1 MTSSLRTTQVNLKA
15 DFIDFGIGQ
24 PGFSILSLD
33 VMRQAAEHRLG
44 IDDTSYLIYG
54 AEAGDGQFRQA
65 LANFLSTKYGA
76 PAAAHQFCTTAGAS
90 QALDLICTLYTE
102 PGDIVFAEEPSY
114 FLALRI
120 FEDHKLRV
128 MGVPTDE
135 NGMDMEALAEMLNH
149 HKPKFVYTIPT
160 FQNPAG
166 FTLPTERRLQLITLS
181 QIHNFKIVADEVYHC
196 LAYGDPPPPAFGAY
210 TGGNS
215 PVDSILSV
223 GSFSKIMAP
232 GLRLGWI
239 QAAPKVIDRIA
250 LCGLIDSGGGLN
262 HFVSGLVRSALELG
276 LQEQYLDFLKQTFR
290 ARIDAMDAALQAHVS
305 EWVAYTRPQGGYFF
319 WLTLPEEADTAELQA
334 KARRRNVSFQPG
346 VRFSSNDALD
356 NCLRL
361 SFAFYEEADLVEGVR
376 RLGEVLREM

>member
-76 PAAAHQFCTTAGAS
+76 PAAAHQICVTAGAS

-181 QIHNFKIVADEVYHC
+181 QIHNFKIEI
-196 LAYGDPPPPAFGAY
+196 G
-210 TGGNS
+210 
-215 PVDSILSV
+215 
-223 GSFSKIMAP
+223 
-232 GLRLGWI
+232 R
-239 QAAPKVIDRIA
+239 
-250 LCGLIDSGGGLN
+250 
-262 HFVSGLVRSALELG
+262 
-276 LQEQYLDFLKQTFR
+276 
-290 ARIDAMDAALQAHVS
+290 AHV
-305 EWVAYTRPQGGYFF
+305 
-319 WLTLPEEADTAELQA
+319 
-334 KARRRNVSFQPG
+334 
-346 VRFSSNDALD
+346 
-356 NCLRL
+356 
-361 SFAFYEEADLVEGVR
+361 
-376 RLGEVLREM
+376 